1 MIFEFSDPYSEN
13 LARGFWQDGFMGGYE
28 GFLHGRVVDMLYIP
42 IIENGSFPSW
52 FPIWGGESF
61 VFFRPV
67 FNIAD
72 AAISGGV
79 FAILIFQNR
88 FFPAPPA
95 AETKTD
101 TEAAAAE

>member
-1 MIFEFSDPYSEN
+1 
-13 LARGFWQDGFMGGYE
+13 
-28 GFLHGRVVDMLYIP
+28 MLYFP
-42 IIENGSFPSW
+42 IIEDGMFPSW

-79 FAILIFQNR
+79 FSILLFQSK
-88 FFPAPPA
+88 FFPS
-95 AETKTD
+95 ETPTKPTQEE
-101 TEAAAAE
+101 TEGN

>member
-1 MIFEFSDPYSEN
+1 
-13 LARGFWQDGFMGGYE
+13 
-28 GFLHGRVVDMLYIP
+28 
-42 IIENGSFPSW
+42 
-52 FPIWGGESF
+52 